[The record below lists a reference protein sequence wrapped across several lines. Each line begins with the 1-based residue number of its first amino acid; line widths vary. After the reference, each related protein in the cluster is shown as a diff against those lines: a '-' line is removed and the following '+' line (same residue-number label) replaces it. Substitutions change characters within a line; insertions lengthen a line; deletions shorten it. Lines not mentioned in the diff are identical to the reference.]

1 MSAAG
6 AWLCL
11 LRAFCI
17 ATFVHSPF
25 GHSSICSVPVT
36 LATFVLCS
44 RPSGEAGEYGGKCL
58 RVVFG
63 RYGCMYNSYQENIL
77 GIDVRSSKIKK
88 IL

>member
-6 AWLCL
+6 VWLCL

-17 ATFVHSPF
+17 ATFVHSLF
-25 GHSSICSVPVT
+25 GHSSVCSAPVI
-36 LATFVLCS
+36 LATFVPCS
-44 RPSGEAGEYGGKCL
+44 RLGGEADEYGGKRL

-77 GIDVRSSKIKK
+77 GIDVRGSKIKK